1 MIQPIVAVE
10 SRTLSNDNFREVI
23 YTATHMQL
31 VVMSLLPSED
41 IGMEMHELDQ
51 FVRVVSGTGKAV
63 LDGVEY
69 ALPEGSAV
77 IVGQGTEHNIINM
90 SDTMPLKLYS
100 IYAPP
105 NHLEGTIHPTKADA
119 ENDDEHF
126 DGVTSIAM

>member
-41 IGMEMHELDQ
+41 IGMEMHDLDQ
-51 FVRVVSGTGKAV
+51 FVHVVSGIGKAV

-77 IVGQGTEHNIINM
+77 MVEQGTEHNIINM